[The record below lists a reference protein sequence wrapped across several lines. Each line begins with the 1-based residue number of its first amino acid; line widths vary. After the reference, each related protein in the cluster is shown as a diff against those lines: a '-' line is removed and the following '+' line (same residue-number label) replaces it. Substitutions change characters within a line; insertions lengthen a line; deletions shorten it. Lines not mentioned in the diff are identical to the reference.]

1 MGQAG
6 WDTQVVLFCPVP
18 AALTWN
24 KTESG
29 AHPLGRAVLSCR
41 LGMAS
46 TKGLPLSWAE
56 QKPNPVGFSPRKPS
70 LVCGQDRQAGS
81 LPGEGTGWCWWL
93 QEPQPRFPCGFR
105 ALSCCQPWPVALKPQ
120 MALAPGSYCPLT
132 VAPWG
137 ATVVG
142 DIDRCRRGASVK
154 ATVSA
159 AWAPAP
165 QPGHQHRSLGTS
177 PVG

>member
-1 MGQAG
+1 
-6 WDTQVVLFCPVP
+6 
-18 AALTWN
+18 
-24 KTESG
+24 
-29 AHPLGRAVLSCR
+29 
-41 LGMAS
+41 MAS

-165 QPGHQHRSLGTS
+165 QPGHQPRGITMDHRASCQGPAAAAATPSLVPRAVKGPGS
-177 PVG
+177 AQLQVPS